1 MNEELLQ
8 EIKGTLPWL
17 LAAAIVVGGFY
28 GWKNYAA
35 SRAAAASES
44 LVNAF
49 TVEEIEESVAKY
61 GSSDAGGALRLRLAK
76 KYFDGERFQEA
87 LDLYDEIAKNPP
99 EGFADVPAVGRAQC
113 LEALGKY
120 AEAQAAFDAFAEANP
135 KSFLALT
142 AKLGAARSIAEGGD
156 RKAAIDRLAAIKDSV
171 KDDTLAKMRV
181 EATED
186 VVKRYVQK

>member
-17 LAAAIVVGGFY
+17 LAAAVVVGGVY
-28 GWKNYAA
+28 GWKGYSA
-35 SRAAAASES
+35 SRKAAASEA
-44 LVNAF
+44 LVNAY

-87 LDLYDEIAKNPP
+87 LDLYDQLAKNPP
-99 EGFADVPAVGRAQC
+99 DGFADVPAVGRAQC
-113 LEALGKY
+113 LEALEKFD
-120 AEAQAAFDAFAEANP
+120 EAHKAFAAYAEANP
-135 KSFLALT
+135 KSYLALT
-142 AKLGAARSIAEGGD
+142 ANLGAARTLAESGD
-156 RKAAIDRLAAIKDSV
+156 RKAALDRLAALKETV

-186 VVKRYVQK
+186 VVKRYVKK

>member
-17 LAAAIVVGGFY
+17 LAAAIVVGGYY
-28 GWKNYAA
+28 GWKNYATA
-35 SRAAAASES
+35 RKAAASES

-76 KYFDGERFQEA
+76 KYFDADRFQES
-87 LDLYDEIAKNPP
+87 LDIYDVLAKNPP
-99 EGFADVPAVGRAQC
+99 VGFEDVPAVGRAQC
-113 LEALGKY
+113 LEGLGKF
-120 AEAQAAFDAFAEANP
+120 AEAQKAFESFAEANP

-142 AKLGAARSIAEGGD
+142 AKLGAARTLAESGD
-156 RKAAIDRLAAIKDSV
+156 SKTALDRLAALKETV
-171 KDDTLAKMRV
+171 KDDMLAKMRV

-186 VVKRYVQK
+186 VVKRYARK